1 MATPI
6 LEGYP
11 DKILARLERR
21 DRTMRQ
27 RGPAD
32 VHGLGFELVM
42 EDVKLWKVG
51 TLTVSFKGGNAEL
64 HREIA
69 QTAIAWSEYGDIKL
83 DCGYDS
89 ETGEFRQWHA
99 NDDSHIRVGF
109 DQPGY
114 WSLVGTDSTD
124 PEIVDDGDITLNLAD
139 FDNELA
145 DNWAGTVLHEFGHA
159 LGFHHEHQSPAQLCD
174 FDWDLLYDE
183 LGGHP
188 NYWPK
193 WKVDHNLRQLPGGG
207 LTYSPHDKHSIM
219 HYSFPAW
226 MFKQGEQSPC
236 YTTRN
241 DELSEKDGEMA
252 GVAYPSNEE
261 AQEALNK
268 TRVAQLES
276 IVQAPEMP
284 KKVTRKFERQLAF
297 IKKR

>member
-1 MATPI
+1 MSTPI

-32 VHGLGFELVM
+32 VNGRGFELVM

-51 TLTVSFKGGNAEL
+51 TLAVSFKGGNSEL

-69 QTAIAWSEYGDIKL
+69 QMAIVWSEYGKITL
-83 DCGYDS
+83 DFGYDS
-89 ETGEFRQWHA
+89 ETKKYRQWHQS
-99 NDDSHIRVGF
+99 DDSHIRVGF

-114 WSLVGTDSTD
+114 WSLVGNDSTD
-124 PEIVDDGDITLNLAD
+124 AEIVDDGDITLNLND
-139 FDNELA
+139 FDNELP
-145 DNWAGTVLHEFGHA
+145 DDWAGTVLHEFGHA
-159 LGFHHEHQSPAQLCD
+159 LGFHHEHQSPAELCD

-207 LTYSPHDKHSIM
+207 LTFSRHDKHSIM

-226 MFKQGEQSPC
+226 MFKQGDQSPC
-236 YTTRN
+236 YTARN
-241 DELSEKDGEMA
+241 NELSDTDAEMA
-252 GVAYPSNEE
+252 GVAYPSDEE
-261 AQEALNK
+261 SQVALND

-284 KKVTRKFERQLAF
+284 NNVRRKFERQLAF
-297 IKKR
+297 IKKK